1 MQSCCITLP
10 VATRSMSQP
19 ICPCIAK
26 DTGDLK
32 IISLRVDII
41 TYFKLLDIITLK
53 DYNFQTE
60 LKSVVGIPGF
70 QNPGFIN
77 VNFHRISPN
86 RTLAQNTYE
95 LYVCILDCLA
105 MLPSTKMK
113 HAMGFVHTWINVKI
127 LEFYCAR

>member
-1 MQSCCITLP
+1 MQSCCITLL

-32 IISLRVDII
+32 II
-41 TYFKLLDIITLK
+41 KLLDIITLK

-60 LKSVVGIPGF
+60 LKSVVGIPDF
-70 QNPGFIN
+70 QNPGFII

-86 RTLAQNTYE
+86 RTLAQNTSQNTYE